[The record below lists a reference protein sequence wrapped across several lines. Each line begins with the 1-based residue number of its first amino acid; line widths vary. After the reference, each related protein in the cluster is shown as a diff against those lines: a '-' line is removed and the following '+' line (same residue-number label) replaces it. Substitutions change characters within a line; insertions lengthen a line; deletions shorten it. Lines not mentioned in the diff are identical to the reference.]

1 MAYYYSHYQSQRN
14 LIHFLTNQKNPKQ
27 NSSTFFLH
35 TRATKNSSNK
45 ILPLTTAYPFVQ
57 TSRNKFRTQITIPRL
72 ARHRQRQTLEVRRTG
87 SKNLV
92 NCSLASHKRDTPSLS
107 RATATAAAAAATP
120 YQIMIQA
127 SQNPQAQS
135 MTQRTTAGAALETE
149 LDCLAATKRS
159 CSRKNNRNFRFL
171 GRNQK
176 ELGNF
181 FSGHQIW
188 SSIDTSSLL
197 LLLLLLLSFF
207 HIIIWVS
214 FFFVEFLN
222 G

>member
-1 MAYYYSHYQSQRN
+1 
-14 LIHFLTNQKNPKQ
+14 
-27 NSSTFFLH
+27 
-35 TRATKNSSNK
+35 
-45 ILPLTTAYPFVQ
+45 
-57 TSRNKFRTQITIPRL
+57 
-72 ARHRQRQTLEVRRTG
+72 
-87 SKNLV
+87 V

-159 CSRKNNRNFRFL
+159 CSRKNNRKFPFPWKKQERTW
-171 GRNQK
+171 K
-176 ELGNF
+176 F

-197 LLLLLLLSFF
+197 LLLLLRLLLFSFF
-207 HIIIWVS
+207 HIII
-214 FFFVEFLN
+214 
-222 G
+222 

>member
-1 MAYYYSHYQSQRN
+1 MRVREISYTSSQTKKIQN
-14 LIHFLTNQKNPKQ
+14 KTKQ
-27 NSSTFFLH
+27 NKTPRLSFYTPELL
-35 TRATKNSSNK
+35 KNSSNK

-57 TSRNKFRTQITIPRL
+57 SWRNKFRTQITTPRL
-72 ARHRQRQTLEVRRTG
+72 ARHGQRQTLEVQRTG

-92 NCSLASHKRDTPSLS
+92 NCSLASHKRDIPSLS
-107 RATATAAAAAATP
+107 RATATAAAAAANP
-120 YQIMIQA
+120 YQIMIRA

-159 CSRKNNRNFRFL
+159 CSRKKQQEFPFPWKKPERTW
-171 GRNQK
+171 K
-176 ELGNF
+176 F

-197 LLLLLLLSFF
+197 LLRLLLFSFF

-214 FFFVEFLN
+214 FFLLSFLN